1 MAENEQLDDSSTVET
16 PESNDTRDIVE
27 QEFNKLEETPEVEEK
42 AEEKTE
48 EQPTEPARN
57 PWKSWKKEAAE
68 EMSKL
73 PDNIQK
79 MVMEREDQFHKG
91 IEMYKE
97 AANFARS
104 IDKAISPYKD
114 YLSQLNVAPD
124 VAFSNLLKTEKTL
137 RTGSAQDK
145 VEMFQKLAH
154 DYGINLEVLAGIPYD
169 AQQAQLKQQLAWTQE
184 QLQASQ
190 DFRQSQ
196 EDQVIQSQIEDFGTN
211 HELFNEARMVMADL
225 LEKGLA
231 TDLQDAYEKA
241 LRFDAGLFEK
251 WQAQQQTNAQ
261 SQQIVKANQAAQN
274 ARQAAVQVR
283 GAPSGVVN
291 QAAPRTTEEAV
302 AAAFRM
308 HGL

>member
-1 MAENEQLDDSSTVET
+1 MEENEQLEDSSTVEQPT
-16 PESNDTRDIVE
+16 DTRDIIE
-27 QEFNKLEETPEVEEK
+27 QEFDKLESEAQQAEPEVK
-42 AEEKTE
+42 AEEP
-48 EQPTEPARN
+48 EQVNEPARN

-68 EMSKL
+68 EMTKL
-73 PDNIQK
+73 PSHVQK

-97 AANFARS
+97 AAGFAKT
-104 IDKAISPYKD
+104 IDKAITPYKE
-114 YLSQLNVAPD
+114 YLGQLGVAPD

-137 RTGSAQDK
+137 RMGSAQEK

-169 AQQAQLKQQLAWTQE
+169 AQAAQLKQQLAWTQD
-184 QLQASQ
+184 QLQASN

-196 EDQVIQSQIEDFGTN
+196 EDQVIQSHIDDFGTN
-211 HELFNEARMVMADL
+211 HELFNEARLVMADL

-241 LRFDAGLFEK
+241 LRLDAGLFSK
-251 WQAQQQTNAQ
+251 WQAQQQAQ
-261 SQQIVKANQAAQN
+261 AKNQQINKAQQAVN
-274 ARQAAVQVR
+274 KARQAAVQVT
-283 GAPSGVVN
+283 GSPAGVPN

-302 AAAFRM
+302 AAAFRL

>member
-42 AEEKTE
+42 VEEKTE

-104 IDKAISPYKD
+104 IDKADRKSTR
-114 YLSQLNVAPD
+114 LN
-124 VAFSNLLKTEKTL
+124 S
-137 RTGSAQDK
+137 S
-145 VEMFQKLAH
+145 H
-154 DYGINLEVLAGIPYD
+154 
-169 AQQAQLKQQLAWTQE
+169 
-184 QLQASQ
+184 
-190 DFRQSQ
+190 
-196 EDQVIQSQIEDFGTN
+196 
-211 HELFNEARMVMADL
+211 
-225 LEKGLA
+225 
-231 TDLQDAYEKA
+231 
-241 LRFDAGLFEK
+241 
-251 WQAQQQTNAQ
+251 
-261 SQQIVKANQAAQN
+261 
-274 ARQAAVQVR
+274 
-283 GAPSGVVN
+283 
-291 QAAPRTTEEAV
+291 
-302 AAAFRM
+302 
-308 HGL
+308 

>member
-1 MAENEQLDDSSTVET
+1 
-16 PESNDTRDIVE
+16 
-27 QEFNKLEETPEVEEK
+27 
-42 AEEKTE
+42 
-48 EQPTEPARN
+48 
-57 PWKSWKKEAAE
+57 
-68 EMSKL
+68 MSKL

-190 DFRQSQ
+190 DFKQSH
-196 EDQVIQSQIEDFGTN
+196 EDAQIQSVIEDFGSQ
-211 HELFNEARMVMADL
+211 HEFFADVREKMADL
-225 LEKGLA
+225 LDSGLA
-231 TDLQDAYEKA
+231 HDLQDAYAKA
-241 LRFDAGLFEK
+241 IRLDDDVFAK
-251 WQAQQQTNAQ
+251 YQAKQQVNSKTAQ
-261 SQQIVKANQAAQN
+261 LSKANQAAQ
-274 ARQAAVQVR
+274 AAKQSAVQVK
-283 GAPSGVVN
+283 GSPIGVKN
-291 QAAPRTTEEAV
+291 QAAPKSTEDAV
-302 AAAFRM
+302 RMAFLA